1 MRAGLIAL
9 TLFVSAG
16 AGTPC
21 VVEAQAAVRGQSA
34 AGVSLPPALRAMVDH
49 LADSARA
56 LNVPTEA
63 LYLKSAEGVLKGASD
78 DRIESVLRRLLSEL
92 VESRRAL
99 GAEASGAE
107 VAAGATVIHAR
118 VDPALLR
125 RLRDAQVESRTG
137 GSLVVSLVVLA
148 DLVARRVSPDVA
160 TASITAL
167 AQRGTPD
174 QELTTLRSS
183 IEREIAGGQAPDVAT
198 RSRTAVMLRE
208 PAVRP

>member
-1 MRAGLIAL
+1 MRTAVIAL
-9 TLFVSAG
+9 SLFVSAG
-16 AGTPC
+16 AGSPC
-21 VVEAQAAVRGQSA
+21 VAAAQTTVHGQSP
-34 AGVSLPPALRAMVDH
+34 AGASLPPALRATVDR

-56 LNVPTEA
+56 LNVPAEP
-63 LYLKSAEGVLKGASD
+63 LYLKAAEGVLKGASD
-78 DRIESVLRRLLSEL
+78 DRVDIVVRRLLSEL

-99 GAEASGAE
+99 GADATAGE

-118 VDPALLR
+118 VEPAVLR
-125 RLRDAQVESRTG
+125 RLRDAQLESRPG
-137 GSLVVSLVVLA
+137 SSLVMSLVVLA

-167 AQRGTPD
+167 ARRGTQD

-183 IEREIAGGQAPDVAT
+183 IEREIAGGQPPDVAT
-198 RSRTAVMLRE
+198 RARTAVILRD